1 MKYLPPNRRGTRLAA
16 ALALTA
22 AASLT
27 FAACGGGSSGSAG
40 GEASGSASGGGGG
53 GEIAVTLITKDNNNP
68 FWISMQQGAENAAKQ
83 NGITLTKAAG
93 AKDGDEDGQVK
104 AIEAAVAR
112 GDKGILIAPN
122 GPGVNEALES
132 AKSQGIYT
140 IALDTPPD
148 PADTV
153 DVIIATDNF
162 KAGDLIGK
170 WAAGTLNGK
179 KATIAMLDAFNDKV
193 VTVDVNRDQG
203 FLTGMGIDTK
213 NKAKNADE
221 PATGKYTGG
230 KGGDYQIVCHEPS
243 QGAQDEGKTGMES
256 CLSKSKDI
264 NVVYTINEPTA
275 AGAVEALQAAGIK
288 DALVVSVDG
297 GCSPG
302 IAMVKDGTIGATS
315 QQYPIKMAEMGVETI
330 KKMVDSNGSD
340 KPANSPG
347 LDFVD
352 AGVALVTDKPVQGL
366 ESITSADAEKIC
378 WGGK

>member
-1 MKYLPPNRRGTRLAA
+1 MRYLPPKRRGTRLAA

-27 FAACGGGSSGSAG
+27 FAACGGGGDAAQPG
-40 GEASGSASGGGGG
+40 AEATEGGG
-53 GEIAVTLITKDNNNP
+53 GEAVAVTLITKDNNNP
-68 FWISMQQGAENAAKQ
+68 FWISMQQGAENAAAK
-83 NGITLTKAAG
+83 NNVTLTKAAG

-122 GPGVNEALES
+122 GPGVNS
-132 AKSQGIYT
+132 AIENARNAGIYV

-153 DVIIATDNF
+153 DLTIATDNF
-162 KAGDLIGK
+162 KAGELIGQ
-170 WAAGTLNGK
+170 WAAGTLNGQ

-203 FLTGMGIDTK
+203 FLTGMGIDTAD
-213 NKAKNADE
+213 KAKNADE
-221 PATGKYTGG
+221 AATGKYTGG

-264 NVVYTINEPTA
+264 NTVYTINEPTA
-275 AGAVEALQAAGIK
+275 AGAVEALDAAGIK
-288 DALVVSVDG
+288 DAVVVSVDG

-302 IAMVKDGTIGATS
+302 IAMVKEGTIGATS
-315 QQYPIKMAEMGVETI
+315 QQYPIKMAEMGVETL
-330 KKMVDSNGSD
+330 KKMVDSNGAD
-340 KPANSPG
+340 KPQNSPG

-352 AGVALVTDKPVQGL
+352 AGVALVTEKPVEGV
-366 ESITSADAEKIC
+366 ESITAADAEQIC

>member
-1 MKYLPPNRRGTRLAA
+1 MKYLPPSRRGVRLAA
-16 ALALTA
+16 VVAMTA

-27 FAACGGGSSGSAG
+27 FAACGGGG
-40 GEASGSASGGGGG
+40 GDTGAPEAEGTAGGG
-53 GEIAVTLITKDNNNP
+53 GEPVAVTLITKDNNNP
-68 FWISMQQGAENAAKQ
+68 FWISMQQGAEKAAAQ
-83 NGITLTKAAG
+83 HGVTLTKAAG

-122 GPGVNEALES
+122 GPGVNS
-132 AKSQGIYT
+132 AIETARNAGIYV

-153 DVIIATDNF
+153 DLTIATDNF
-162 KAGDLIGK
+162 KAGELIGQ
-170 WAAGTLNGK
+170 WTAGTLNGK

-203 FLTGMGIDTK
+203 FLTGMGIDTAD
-213 NKAKNADE
+213 KAKNADE
-221 PATGKYTGG
+221 APTGQYNGG
-230 KGGDYQIVCHEPS
+230 KGGEYQIVCHEPS

-275 AGAVEALQAAGIK
+275 AGAVEALQAGGVK

-302 IAMVKDGTIGATS
+302 IAMVKEGTIGATS

-330 KKMVDSNGSD
+330 KKMVDSNGAD
-340 KPANSPG
+340 KPSNSPG

-352 AGVALVTDKPVQGL
+352 AGVALVTDKPVEGV
-366 ESITSADAEKIC
+366 ESITSAEAEKLC
-378 WGGK
+378 WGGQ